1 MFAPRG
7 GRDTL
12 HSIMDARGYSRDGYC
27 GPWLFPVLAAV
38 AGLAVAIMALA
49 WWRGSPENRLKIGLR
64 LPLPKE
70 QEAGVAREAVEAPV
84 QIGEL
89 FASREGLPGTIAGSW
104 PCFRGPLRDNVARE
118 VGHLAEAWPA
128 TGPRRLWSIPLG
140 EGYAGPV
147 IHKGCAYLLDY
158 DGASNADMLRCFS
171 MEDGREIW
179 RRGYR
184 VKVKRNH
191 GMSRTVPAVTD
202 ESVVTLGP
210 RCHVMCVDAATGD
223 FRWGLDL
230 AKDWGAEVP
239 MWYAGQCPLIAD
251 GQVVLGVGGKCLL
264 MGVDLATGKVA
275 WQTPNP
281 QGWKMS
287 HSSVTPMEFAGRKM
301 YVYAAIGGIVG
312 VSAEAADRGAVLWET
327 GEWNVPVVAPS
338 PVPVEGGRFLMTSG
352 YGAGSAMFTLAESAG
367 RFSVKRLFPIAKQVF
382 ACEQQTPVF
391 FEGCLYTV
399 MPADAGAARKQV
411 ACMDRE
417 GRVLWTSGGSD
428 RFGLGPFMIADGK
441 LLVLEDN
448 GVLTLAKVS
457 AQGYVKLAQAKVLDG
472 KEAWAPLA
480 LADGRLLVRDYG
492 ELRCL
497 DLR

>member
-1 MFAPRG
+1 MAVA
-7 GRDTL
+7 T
-12 HSIMDARGYSRDGYC
+12 M
-27 GPWLFPVLAAV
+27 VLA
-38 AGLAVAIMALA
+38 G
-49 WWRGSPENRLKIGLR
+49 WRGPLGHRLKIGLR
-64 LPLPKE
+64 LPLPGE
-70 QEAGVAREAVEAPV
+70 QRGDVVAAAPAEV
-84 QIGEL
+84 PVRIGER
-89 FASREGLPGTIAGSW
+89 FARFEGAPGTSGGSW
-104 PCFRGPLRDNVARE
+104 PCFRGPLRDNVARDA
-118 VGHLAEAWPA
+118 GRLAETWPA
-128 TGPRRLWSIPLG
+128 GGPRRLWSVPLG

-147 IHKGCAYLLDY
+147 IHGGRVYLLDY
-158 DGASNADMLRCFS
+158 DGATTADMLRCFS
-171 MEDGREIW
+171 MEDGRELW
-179 RRGYR
+179 RRGYG

-202 ESVVTLGP
+202 EYVVTLGP
-210 RCHVMCVDAATGD
+210 RCHVMCVDAVTGD

-230 AKDWGAEVP
+230 ATEWGVEEP

-251 GQVVLGVGGKCLL
+251 GQAVLGVGGTCLM

-281 QGWKMS
+281 RGWKMS
-287 HSSVTPMEFAGRKM
+287 HSSVAPMEFAGRKL
-301 YVYAAIGGIVG
+301 YVYAAVGGIVG
-312 VSAEAADRGAVLWET
+312 VSAEGADRGAPLWET

-338 PVPVEGGRFLMTSG
+338 PVPFGEGRFLMTSG
-352 YGAGSAMFTLAESAG
+352 YGAGSAMFELAESAG
-367 RFSVKRLFPIAKQVF
+367 RFSVKRLFPIPKQGF

-411 ACMDRE
+411 ACMDRD
-417 GRVLWTSGGSD
+417 GRVLWTSGGAD

-448 GVLTLAKVS
+448 GTLTLARVS
-457 AQGYVKLAQAKVLDG
+457 ARGYEKLAQAKVLDG
-472 KEAWAPLA
+472 KEAWAPMA